1 MGVHALNF
9 KTEKNALTELCQ
21 SHPELPERFFF
32 ARQDTVQWK
41 VHFHASLCRMLPSY
55 LNVFSDA
62 IVFVVVIGTP
72 RCSLVY
78 CSACCQVKV

>member
-1 MGVHALNF
+1 MSIAPRAPGTL
-9 KTEKNALTELCQ
+9 LLR
-21 SHPELPERFFF
+21 L
-32 ARQDTVQWK
+32 QDTVQWK

-62 IVFVVVIGTP
+62 MVFVVVIGTP

-78 CSACCQVKV
+78 CSERLPTQSLK